1 MKGIVDSTLREGEQ
15 AAHVYLDLNEKLRI
29 IELLIDVGID
39 EIELGIAQKNPEIK
53 KLMKKAKKLDGCPK
67 LGLWCRCLPH
77 DIDETL
83 ALFPDILNL
92 SIPVSDIHLKN
103 RLGRDRDW
111 IMRRVGESIR
121 QAGNKTSCYLS
132 LGLEDAS
139 RADTEFL
146 EKVCLIAQE
155 EGIDRVRFADTLGI
169 MDPLTMANTIT
180 RLKSLLK
187 IDIGV
192 HTHNDFG
199 MATANAVSALSA
211 GADFADVTVNGLGER
226 AGNAALEE
234 IIAFLV
240 KKRGMGK
247 YRLKPLYS
255 LSRYVAEV
263 SHIPIYQKKPV
274 VGEDIFTCESGI
286 HIDGLIKDTST
297 YEPYDPSEVCLER
310 KFLVGKKAGKNSLYH
325 KLKTLGIK
333 TESHILE
340 ALLIKVKNESSR
352 IKMNLSDENLLH
364 LYYSLVNG

>member
-180 RLKSLLK
+180 RL
-187 IDIGV
+187 
-192 HTHNDFG
+192 
-199 MATANAVSALSA
+199 
-211 GADFADVTVNGLGER
+211 
-226 AGNAALEE
+226 
-234 IIAFLV
+234 
-240 KKRGMGK
+240 
-247 YRLKPLYS
+247 
-255 LSRYVAEV
+255 
-263 SHIPIYQKKPV
+263 
-274 VGEDIFTCESGI
+274 
-286 HIDGLIKDTST
+286 
-297 YEPYDPSEVCLER
+297 
-310 KFLVGKKAGKNSLYH
+310 
-325 KLKTLGIK
+325 
-333 TESHILE
+333 
-340 ALLIKVKNESSR
+340 
-352 IKMNLSDENLLH
+352 
-364 LYYSLVNG
+364 